1 MKFCKKCGS
10 EIEDNTV
17 FCPNCGENITLING
31 VSQEKTSENLLELS
45 ETVNENA
52 EELCEEDDFDEEKE
66 IAKFIA
72 ASKRK
77 TVLRKTILVFAII
90 LIGGLLGVVSNLDSF
105 VSDYSE
111 PSNNSS
117 NNGAGSSTVQY
128 GDTSG
133 TVNVSYCMIDL
144 QTYYTLS
151 QLNRLD
157 FKNISYIEIGDM
169 SWENTYTTVS
179 SLVGWY
185 GKKLASKQQVNPQT
199 IKLFNAI
206 AYGASAANDYQLVA
220 LYVNGKAAT
229 LDTYLYDGD
238 KIQAVVV
245 YS

>member
-31 VSQEKTSENLLELS
+31 TPQEIPSENSNTQE
-45 ETVNENA
+45 EN
-52 EELCEEDDFDEEKE
+52 DFDKEKE
-66 IAKFIA
+66 IQKEAAK
-72 ASKRK
+72 SKRK
-77 TVLRKTILVFAII
+77 DLRRSLIVIVVLL
-90 LIGGLLGVVSNLDSF
+90 LIGGAFGAILELN
-105 VSDYSE
+105 SDYQG
-111 PSNNSS
+111 NSS
-117 NNGAGSSTVQY
+117 GGSKSEYSSNVTQR

-133 TVNVSYCMIDL
+133 TVSVNYCMMDL

-151 QLNRLD
+151 QLNID
-157 FKNISYIEIGDM
+157 FRNSNYIEIGDM

-185 GKKLASKQQVNPQT
+185 GAELASKQQVNPQS

-206 AYGASAANDYQLVA
+206 AYGSSATNEYQLVA
-220 LYVNGKAAT
+220 LYINGKAAT

-238 KIQAVVV
+238 EIQAVVV
-245 YS
+245 YSY